1 MCTASGFKQET
12 HRGPWSNT
20 VNVYKVKF
28 VASVRD
34 VATPGLVLSG
44 SERGFFLSPHPVWPK
59 ERGER
64 EQQHSLLSGDASL
77 TGGYD
82 PS

>member
-1 MCTASGFKQET
+1 M
-12 HRGPWSNT
+12 
-20 VNVYKVKF
+20 YKVKF

-44 SERGFFLSPHPVWPK
+44 SDRVFSLSPHPVWPK
-59 ERGER
+59 ERGEG
-64 EQQHSLLSGDASL
+64 EQQHSLGSGDASL